1 MVKNLKGGTGH
12 KKLARKNENASQQNK
27 LRLPE
32 EDGETFG
39 CVTKM
44 FGNGMCEVYTNE
56 NIRLIGHI
64 RGSFRGRQKR
74 HNTITTNTVV
84 IIGLRTWESVLKNC
98 DILCIYNDSD
108 IKQIIDIPNINIK
121 HVLALHMGP
130 SYTPDAITN
139 DIDFTETM
147 DNDEEMVSKL
157 YATTAANKNTN
168 EFKLTNIDDVDMDDI

>member
-12 KKLARKNENASQQNK
+12 KKLARKNEGSSSRNK

-32 EDGETFG
+32 EELEIFG

-56 NIRLIGHI
+56 NLRLIGHI

-74 HNTITTNTVV
+74 HNTITKNTIVL
-84 IIGLRTWESVLKNC
+84 IGLRDWESVLKNC
-98 DILCIYNDSD
+98 DILSIYSESD
-108 IKQIIDIPNINIK
+108 LKQIINIPNIDIK
-121 HVLALHMGP
+121 HVLSLHMGP

-139 DIDFTETM
+139 DIDFSETL
-147 DNDEEMVSKL
+147 DDEEEYNTKIP
-157 YATTAANKNTN
+157 ANKNTKNTN
-168 EFKLTNIDDVDMDDI
+168 EFKLDNIEDVDMDDI

>member
-12 KKLARKNENASQQNK
+12 KKLARKNENNSHKNK

-32 EDGETFG
+32 VEGEIFG

-44 FGNGMCEVYTNE
+44 FGNGMCEVYTNDKT
-56 NIRLIGHI
+56 RLIGHI

-74 HNTITTNTVV
+74 HNTVTVNTIVL
-84 IIGLRTWESVLKNC
+84 IGLRTWESVLKNC

-108 IKQIIDIPNINIK
+108 IKQIIDIPNIDIK

-130 SYTPDAITN
+130 SYTSDAITN
-139 DIDFTETM
+139 DISFEDTS
-147 DNDEEMVSKL
+147 DNDEEIVSKI
-157 YATTAANKNTN
+157 YANAANKNIN
-168 EFKLTNIDDVDMDDI
+168 EFKLNNIDDIDMDDI